1 MKNRL
6 LLIYIAC
13 SIFVSSCYR
22 KKVEMK
28 EQLVKNNEVEI
39 FTQSFGEEKNPAIL
53 LISGATVSMLYW
65 DEEFCTQ
72 LAANGFFVIRFD
84 NRDVGK
90 STFYEPG
97 EAQYDIVDLTND
109 VIAIL
114 DDYEIDQ
121 AHLVGMSLGG
131 LISQI
136 AAINYPERIQTMTLF
151 ATGPW
156 GDSDPSIPEM
166 DTRILDFHSKAS
178 SVDWTNEDSV
188 VTYLIKGSQLM
199 SGKKEFERER
209 IENLIRAEFNRA
221 NNYISM
227 FNHATLAGGE
237 KFWDRLDEIQQ
248 PTLVIHGTE
257 DKIWHYRNAS
267 VLVRKIKKSKLL
279 TLEGT
284 GHELHSQDWNVIIE
298 GIKKHIKGD

>member
-1 MKNRL
+1 MME
-6 LLIYIAC
+6 
-13 SIFVSSCYR
+13 
-22 KKVEMK
+22 KKERM
-28 EQLVKNNEVEI
+28 VKNNEVEI

-65 DEEFCTQ
+65 DEKFCKQ

-90 STFYEPG
+90 STFYESG
-97 EAQYDIVDLTND
+97 KSNYDIVDLTND

-114 DDYEIDQ
+114 DDYQINQ
-121 AHLVGMSLGG
+121 VHLVGMSLGG

-136 AAINYPERIQTMTLF
+136 AAINYPDKIQTVTLF

-156 GDSDPSIPEM
+156 GDSDPNIPEM
-166 DTRILDFHSKAS
+166 DPRILNFHSKAS

-188 VTYLIKGSQLM
+188 VNYLIKGSKLM

-209 IENLIRAEFNRA
+209 IENFIRAEFNRA
-221 NNYISM
+221 SNYISM

-237 KFWDRLDEIQQ
+237 MFLNRLDEIQQ
-248 PTLVIHGTE
+248 PTLVIHGTD

-267 VLVRKIKKSKLL
+267 VLVRKIKKSELL
-279 TLEGT
+279 TLVGT
-284 GHELHSQDWNVIIE
+284 GHELHSQDWDMIIE
-298 GIKKHIKGD
+298 GITKHIKGD